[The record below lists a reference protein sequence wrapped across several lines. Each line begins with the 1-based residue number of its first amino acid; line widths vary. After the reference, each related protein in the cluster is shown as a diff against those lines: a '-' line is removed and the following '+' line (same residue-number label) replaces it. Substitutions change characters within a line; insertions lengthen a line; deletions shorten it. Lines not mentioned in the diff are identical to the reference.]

1 MPTEVE
7 VSGGTTINVTV
18 PSDSSV
24 SVNTGQ
30 TEAVSVETG
39 VVGPV
44 SVAGKGIKGNDGANG
59 ANGAGF
65 TGGSYDAATGKVT
78 FTSDD
83 GLGFSTDDLRGSGSQ
98 IDLSTSTSET
108 TVTITPSGGGAATDI
123 ASASTSAAG
132 VMTKTLFDKLDGVEE
147 GATADQTASEI
158 RTLVESASDSN
169 VFTDADHTKLNGIE
183 DSATAD
189 QTASEIRTLVESATD
204 SNVFTDADHTK
215 LNGIASSATA
225 NDTDANLKARA
236 NHTGTQA
243 ASTISDFDTE
253 VSNNSSVA
261 ANTAKV
267 TFPGFGTSSST
278 ALRGDTTTISS
289 DQASAITANSAKV
302 SADGLVTTHSDVTDA
317 GSGQIITDSER
328 SAITANTAKVSSKV
342 NVTSSQPTSAS
353 DFTIGG
359 VTYNLLFDESSTS
372 SSAFLYGLNSGST
385 AIYRATMNRS
395 TILTLDVTSF
405 VLKDSSDSTISSGSS
420 NIYEIGATT
429 NIFKENC
436 RGFNASYNNVAG
448 GTLSGTNTISVTHR
462 SSSQGWGSSDL
473 TVETSDLTAG
483 TPQTLVDFRDGTA
496 QADFDVYYPND
507 STWDGSERKTLK
519 FDLTANDGTTQDTT
533 SLTFYFKNR
542 VFYGGSSNSSLTS
555 AQIIALSNNPFT
567 GSTFALGSTSVSTTG
582 TQYVYYCYPSRLSG
596 TPTFKV
602 NGFDTA
608 FTQLADV
615 SVTNSSGYV
624 ESYEVY
630 QSPQQYTDAT
640 LTFEVTT

>member
-18 PSDSSV
+18 PSDSAV

-44 SVAGKGIKGNDGANG
+44 SVASKGVQGNDG

-98 IDLSTSTSET
+98 VDLSTSTSET

-158 RTLVESASDSN
+158 RTLVESATDSN

-189 QTASEIRTLVESATD
+189 QTASEIRSLVESATDSNVFTDDDHTKLNGIESGATADQTASEIRILVESATD

-215 LNGIASSATA
+215 LNGIATSATA

-253 VSNNSSVA
+253 VSNNPSVA
-261 ANTAKV
+261 ANTDKV

-289 DQASAITANSAKV
+289 DQA
-302 SADGLVTTHSDVTDA
+302 L
-317 GSGQIITDSER
+317 
-328 SAITANTAKVSSKV
+328 AITANTAKVSSKV

-385 AIYRATMNRS
+385 AIYRATMSRS

-405 VLKDSSDSTISSGSS
+405 VLQDSSGSTISSGTS

-436 RGFNASYNNVAG
+436 QGFNANYNNVSG
-448 GTLSGTNTISVTHR
+448 GTLSGTNTISVTNR
-462 SSSQGWGSSDL
+462 SSSQGWGSSAL

-507 STWDGSERKTLK
+507 TTWDSSERKTLR
-519 FDLTANDGTTQDTT
+519 FSLTANDGTTQDTT

-542 VFYGGSSNSSLTS
+542 VFHGGSSNSSLTS
-555 AQIIALSNNPFT
+555 SEIIGLSNSPFT
-567 GSTFALGSTSVSTTG
+567 GSDFSLSETSVTTSG
-582 TQYVYYCYPSRLSG
+582 TQYYYYCYPSRLSG
-596 TPTFKV
+596 TPNFKIGP
-602 NGFDTA
+602 NPTDFTA
-608 FTQLADV
+608 LTDV
-615 SVTNSSGYV
+615 IVTNSSGYV
-624 ESYEVY
+624 ETYKVF
-630 QSPQQYTDAT
+630 QSPEQYTNASFT
-640 LTFEVTT
+640 LTVET

>member
-18 PSDSSV
+18 PSDSAV

-44 SVAGKGIKGNDGANG
+44 SVASKGVQGNDGAD
-59 ANGAGF
+59 GAGF

-132 VMTKTLFDKLDGVEE
+132 VMTKTLFDKLDGVEA
-147 GATADQTASEI
+147 G
-158 RTLVESASDSN
+158 
-169 VFTDADHTKLNGIE
+169 
-183 DSATAD
+183 ATAD

-204 SNVFTDADHTK
+204 SNVFTDDDHTK
-215 LNGIASSATA
+215 LNGIDSGATA

-267 TFPGFGTSSST
+267 
-278 ALRGDTTTISS
+278 
-289 DQASAITANSAKV
+289 
-302 SADGLVTTHSDVTDA
+302 
-317 GSGQIITDSER
+317 
-328 SAITANTAKVSSKV
+328 SSKV

-372 SSAFLYGLNSGST
+372 STAFLYGLNSGST
-385 AIYRATMNRS
+385 AIYRATMSRS

-405 VLKDSSDSTISSGSS
+405 VLQDSSGSTISSGTS

-436 RGFNASYNNVAG
+436 QGFNANYNNVSG
-448 GTLSGTNTISVTHR
+448 GTLSGTNTISVTNR
-462 SSSQGWGSSDL
+462 SSSQGWGSSAL

-507 STWDGSERKTLK
+507 TTWDSSERKTLA
-519 FDLTANDGTTQDTT
+519 FNLTANDGTTQDTT

-555 AQIIALSNNPFT
+555 GQIIALDNSPFT
-567 GSTFALGSTSVSTTG
+567 GSDFTLGSTSVSTTG

-596 TPTFKV
+596 TPTFVV
-602 NGFDTA
+602 NGFNTA
-608 FTQLADV
+608 FTQLTDV

-640 LTFEVTT
+640 LTLQVTT

>member
-1 MPTEVE
+1 MAE
-7 VSGGTTINVTV
+7 TIVISTSSPNTVT
-18 PSDSSV
+18 
-24 SVNTGQ
+24 
-30 TEAVSVETG
+30 
-39 VVGPV
+39 VGPV
-44 SVAGKGIKGNDGANG
+44 EITQVSVSTPTVNTVSAIITQGPKGDTGPQGPQGPAGS
-59 ANGAGF
+59 AG
-65 TGGSYDAATGKVT
+65 TGTT
-78 FTSDD
+78 N
-83 GLGFSTDDLRGSGSQ
+83 L
-98 IDLSTSTSET
+98 TSTPSET
-108 TVTITPSGGGAATDI
+108 QVVIESSTGNNATIAA
-123 ASASTSAAG
+123 ASTSQAG
-132 VMTKTLFDKLDGVEE
+132 VMTKTLFDKLDGVEA

-158 RTLVESASDSN
+158 RALVESATDSN

-189 QTASEIRTLVESATD
+189 QTASEIRSLVESATDSNVFTDDDHTKLNGIESGATADQTASEIRSLVESATD

-215 LNGIASSATA
+215 LNGIATSATA

-243 ASTISDFDTE
+243 ASTISDFDAE

-261 ANTAKV
+261 
-267 TFPGFGTSSST
+267 
-278 ALRGDTTTISS
+278 
-289 DQASAITANSAKV
+289 
-302 SADGLVTTHSDVTDA
+302 
-317 GSGQIITDSER
+317 
-328 SAITANTAKVSSKV
+328 ANTAKVSSKV

-385 AIYRATMNRS
+385 AIYRATMSRS

-405 VLKDSSDSTISSGSS
+405 VLQDSSGSTISSGTS

-436 RGFNASYNNVAG
+436 QGFNANYNNVSG
-448 GTLSGTNTISVTHR
+448 GTLSGTNTISVTNR
-462 SSSQGWGSSDL
+462 SSSQGWGSSAL

-507 STWDGSERKTLK
+507 TTWDSSERKTLA
-519 FDLTANDGTTQDTT
+519 FNLTANDGATQDTT

-555 AQIIALSNNPFT
+555 SQIIALDNSPFT
-567 GSTFALGSTSVSTTG
+567 GSDFTLGSTSVSTTG

-596 TPTFKV
+596 TPSFVV
-602 NGFDTA
+602 NGFNTP
-608 FTQLADV
+608 FTQLTDV
-615 SVTNSSGYV
+615 SVTNSSGYA

-640 LTFEVTT
+640 LTLQVTT

>member
-1 MPTEVE
+1 MAITVTSEQSTEITVTQASGTSVILTTVE
-7 VSGGTTINVTV
+7 NVALTTESKA
-18 PSDSSV
+18 SDL
-24 SVNTGQ
+24 TI
-30 TEAVSVETG
+30 TE
-39 VVGPV
+39 
-44 SVAGKGIKGNDGANG
+44 KGIRGEKGAKGDKGEPGNNG
-59 ANGAGF
+59 TNGVNGLGF
-65 TGGSYDAATGKVT
+65 TGGSYDSSTGVVS

-83 GLGFSTDDLRGSGSQ
+83 GLGFSTDDLRATGSQ

-108 TVTITPSGGGAATDI
+108 AVTITPSGGGAATDI
-123 ASASTSAAG
+123 ASASTSSAG

-158 RTLVESASDSN
+158 RA
-169 VFTDADHTKLNGIE
+169 
-183 DSATAD
+183 
-189 QTASEIRTLVESATD
+189 LVESATD
-204 SNVFTDADHTK
+204 SNVFTDDDHTK
-215 LNGIASSATA
+215 LGGIDIGATV

-243 ASTISDFDTE
+243 ASTIIDFDTE

-261 ANTAKV
+261 ANTLKV
-267 TFPGFGTSSST
+267 TFPGFGTSSTT
-278 ALRGDTTTISS
+278 ALRGDTTTISA
-289 DQASAITANSAKV
+289 DQASAITANTSKV

-328 SAITANTAKVSSKV
+328 SEITANTAKVSSKV
-342 NVTSSQPTSAS
+342 NVTSSKPTSAS

-385 AIYRATMNRS
+385 AIYRAKMDRS

-405 VLKDSSDSTISSGSS
+405 VLQDSSGSTISSGLS

-436 RGFNASYNNVAG
+436 QGFNANYNNVSG
-448 GTLSGTNTISVTHR
+448 GTLSGTNTISVTNR

-496 QADFDVYYPND
+496 QSDFDVYYPND
-507 STWDGSERKTLK
+507 ATWDGSERKTLR
-519 FDLTANDGTTQDTT
+519 FSLTANDGTTQDTA
-533 SLTFYFKNR
+533 SMTFYFKNR
-542 VFYGGSSNSSLTS
+542 VFHGGSSNSSLTS
-555 AQIIALSNNPFT
+555 GQIIALDNSPFT
-567 GSTFALGSTSVSTTG
+567 GSDFSLSETSVTTSG
-582 TQYVYYCYPSRLSG
+582 TQYYYYCYPSRLFG
-596 TPTFKV
+596 TPKFKIGP
-602 NGFDTA
+602 NPTDFTA
-608 FTQLADV
+608 LTDV

-624 ESYEVY
+624 ETYKVF
-630 QSPQQYTDAT
+630 QSPEQYTNASFT
-640 LTFEVTT
+640 LTVET